1 MALEEVENK
10 DMRLLCSMWD
20 TFGESLY
27 VHIEVDSLCC
37 VVFLMGTYHTIYGF
51 VYRLLLSV
59 AGVSRGRV
67 ALLLVLSWLILNATI
82 SWQLDGA

>member
-10 DMRLLCSMWD
+10 DMRLLCSVWD

-27 VHIEVDSLCC
+27 VHIEVDPLCC

-51 VYRLLLSV
+51 VIQVTSLGCWGQQGGSSV
-59 AGVSRGRV
+59 GS
-67 ALLLVLSWLILNATI
+67 IL
-82 SWQLDGA
+82 GHP